1 MPFSNYFGLPK
12 HTCDLIEDYI
22 VFKTA
27 LSKANSGK
35 VQSFVVTTCIML
47 ECLPLDPAPLKHN
60 GICVLQLYKI

>member
-12 HTCDLIEDYI
+12 HTCDLIVDYI

-27 LSKANSGK
+27 LSKANSGQ

-47 ECLPLDPAPLKHN
+47 GCLPLDPAP
-60 GICVLQLYKI
+60 